1 MKKYLSLFLVTIFI
15 LSLTACKKNGNN
27 VSVYDNTT
35 SGFIDLDIAPENQD
49 ENQNNE
55 SNNTDSSNEEDEK
68 GSKDDKD
75 KDSDSKKEDK
85 ENHSDSQNNLSNN
98 QNGNNQNG
106 SSNKNP
112 SNINQNDNNNQNGNS
127 NDSNTNNPSNENDKN
142 YKEIKCRVVD
152 EWKSVELVSNNNVLY
167 LKVNIPS
174 DWNVTENGIIKIK
187 NTQIGQITTKLT
199 ENFTNIYEE
208 IKSENTLLSD
218 FTASSSVREYTANK
232 ETKYK
237 RIIKISKLVSS
248 GSLLNLFIST
258 DYSQLD
264 DDATEKIL
272 NSILNN
278 GEYKP
283 NPLLD
288 KNTSKNILMLGNNN
302 IENSKI
308 DEYLSSLL
316 NSGNKAA
323 KVVSNQPVGGGEVN
337 NFASNSAIMD
347 KISSGEYSAVIL
359 NGFYSVENTIEP
371 IKMII
376 NACKKSNTLLILL
389 PAFDDDIEIVNDIL
403 SNHQSVYS
411 INWKSEIE
419 KLIKTGKNGITSLVS
434 TDFHSNSNESS
445 TELSGYVGASLI
457 YRTLF
462 NENAPA
468 ISSNLPDGY
477 EKIKDYFTTG
487 IIPGETKNEIYF
499 IQ

>member
-27 VSVYDNTT
+27 DSVYDNTT

-68 GSKDDKD
+68 DSKDDKD

-127 NDSNTNNPSNENDKN
+127 NNSNTNNPSNENDKN

-248 GSLLNLFIST
+248 GSLLNLFISS

-283 NPLLD
+283 NEKIPSVREIALEAGVNPNTVQKALTILTEQGLLYPMRGFGMFVSD
-288 KNTSKNILMLGNNN
+288 NFERATNKVYEMRHQRTVEYIEEMKNLG
-302 IENSKI
+302 
-308 DEYLSSLL
+308 LSL
-316 NSGNKAA
+316 
-323 KVVSNQPVGGGEVN
+323 E
-337 NFASNSAIMD
+337 
-347 KISSGEYSAVIL
+347 E
-359 NGFYSVENTIEP
+359 
-371 IKMII
+371 
-376 NACKKSNTLLILL
+376 
-389 PAFDDDIEIVNDIL
+389 
-403 SNHQSVYS
+403 
-411 INWKSEIE
+411 
-419 KLIKTGKNGITSLVS
+419 IKT
-434 TDFHSNSNESS
+434 
-445 TELSGYVGASLI
+445 Y
-457 YRTLF
+457 
-462 NENAPA
+462 
-468 ISSNLPDGY
+468 
-477 EKIKDYFTTG
+477 IKEWDR
-487 IIPGETKNEIYF
+487 
-499 IQ
+499 